1 MPDFIISRDDWSLH
15 RKGEIDQQRHA
26 EKVRE
31 AIKQNLHEII
41 AEESIILSDGRKV
54 VRVPIRSLQ
63 EYRFR
68 FDERKRQH
76 VGQGAGKTRVG
87 DVVGGAG
94 GYGGK
99 GRGAGTEPGTDYYE
113 TEVTIEE
120 LAELM
125 LEEFGLPHLRQTP
138 RTSTVSGGIR
148 FNDIRKKGIMA
159 NLDRRR
165 TIKEVIKKNALRGKP
180 GFRNIT
186 PEDLRFKTW
195 EVGKTP
201 HASAVVLAMMDTS
214 GSMGPFEKYI
224 ARTFFFWMTRF
235 LRLRYQGVEIVFLAH
250 HTEAKET
257 TEEDFF
263 ARGESGGTRC
273 SSVYRLALE
282 IIRERYPVHLYNIY
296 AFHFS
301 DGDNLVSDNDL
312 CVEYVQ
318 RLLQVTNL
326 VGYGEIEGPYYY
338 TSTLRSALK
347 CIDHPRFVSVVIRD
361 KSEVYQA
368 LKTFFTREG

>member
-1 MPDFIISRDDWSLH
+1 MPGFIINRDDWSLD
-15 RKGEIDQQRHA
+15 RKGEIDRQRHG

-31 AIKQNLHEII
+31 AIRKNLPDII
-41 AEESIILSDGRKV
+41 SEESIILSDGRKV
-54 VRVPIRSLQ
+54 VRVPVRSLQ

-76 VGQGAGKTRVG
+76 VGQGTGRSRVG
-87 DVVGGAG
+87 DLVGGAG
-94 GYGGK
+94 AYGGR
-99 GRGAGTEPGTDYYE
+99 GRGAGNEPGTDYYE
-113 TEVTIEE
+113 TEVTVEE
-120 LAELM
+120 LAEVM
-125 LEEFGLPHLRQTP
+125 LEEFGLPHLRRTP
-138 RTSTVSGGIR
+138 KTSTVSGGVR

-165 TIKEVIKKNALRGKP
+165 TIKEVIKKNAVCGKP
-180 GFRNIT
+180 GFSNIT

-195 EVGKTP
+195 EESKMP

-224 ARTFFFWMTRF
+224 ARTFFFWMARL
-235 LRLRYQGVEIVFLAH
+235 LRLRYEGVEMVFLAH

-257 TEEDFF
+257 TEEEFF
-263 ARGESGGTRC
+263 TRGESGGTRC
-273 SSVYRLALE
+273 SSVYRLALD
-282 IIRERYPVHLYNIY
+282 IIAERYPARLYNVY

-312 CVEYVQ
+312 CVQYVQ
-318 RLLQVTNL
+318 RLLQVANL

-338 TSTLRSALK
+338 TSTLRNALQR
-347 CIDHPRFVSVVIRD
+347 IDHPRFLSVVIRD
-361 KSEVYQA
+361 KSDVYRA
-368 LKTFFTREG
+368 LKTFFTREA

>member
-1 MPDFIISRDDWSLH
+1 M
-15 RKGEIDQQRHA
+15 
-26 EKVRE
+26 RE
-31 AIKQNLHEII
+31 AIKKNLPETIS
-41 AEESIILSDGRKV
+41 EESIVLSDGRKM
-54 VRVPIRSLQ
+54 VRVPIRTLQ

-68 FDERKRQH
+68 FDERKRH
-76 VGQGAGKTRVG
+76 YVGHGTGDAKVG
-87 DVVGGAG
+87 NLVGGLR
-94 GYGGK
+94 GYGGR
-99 GRGAGTEPGTDYYE
+99 GRGAGSEPGADCYE

-138 RTSTVSGGIR
+138 RTSAVSGGIR
-148 FNDIRKKGIMA
+148 FNDIRKKGITA

-165 TIKEVIKKNALRGKP
+165 TIKEVIKKNILRGKP
-180 GFRNIT
+180 GLYNIS
-186 PEDLRFKTW
+186 PDDLRLKTW
-195 EVGKTP
+195 EVTEKP
-201 HASAVVLAMMDTS
+201 QASAVVLAMEDTS

-250 HTEAKET
+250 HTEARET
-257 TEEDFF
+257 TEEEFF

-273 SSVYRLALE
+273 SSVYRLALD
-282 IIRERYPVHLYNIY
+282 IVRERYPCELYNIY

-301 DGDNLVSDNDL
+301 DGDNLLSDNEL
-312 CVEYVQ
+312 CVQYVQ
-318 RLLQVTNL
+318 ELLKVANL

-338 TSTLRSALK
+338 SSTLRAALK
-347 CIDHPRFVSVVIRD
+347 QIDHPRLVTVVIRD
-361 KSEVYQA
+361 RADVYRA